1 MLCTEEMGTLLS
13 RYVDNELD
21 DAERKSVEAHLEK
34 CASCRDVFNLFM
46 RNDNVLNNAL
56 VGEAFGAQTV
66 DAVMT
71 EIRRL
76 EEPMV
81 VAPAVEE
88 EPAPAPVAMRQIIQV
103 TRMWPFAAAAAVMI
117 ACLGGFLAVAKY
129 GGFGGS
135 ERTALDH
142 DLARTRQALAEA
154 QESSRVTTQ
163 TMVDRVRDMS
173 KEMRD
178 LEVRFGLKSSP
189 ENIGLAYVNDRAIV
203 VQANYSTEKFGP
215 FTLYRCREIKGGGGR
230 YDPWIPLREDL
241 AVPFYRDETADPG
254 VRYLYMFRA
263 KYKDDP
269 KKVIDSASMEQML
282 PFAGGLDPR
291 KSLRIRFIGALPDR
305 SQGTFQVSR
314 YENQTLISRIYT
326 VKVGERIGSV
336 ETVDGKEIDFTTR
349 FSFQSVADIGDSIQ
363 DSAGNVIANWMT
375 RKATLKADSTSRD
388 RPAEQ
393 MTITLDG
400 EQYVPLP
407 K

>member
-66 DAVMT
+66 DSVMT

-81 VAPAVEE
+81 VAPAVEDD
-88 EPAPAPVAMRQIIQV
+88 PAPAPVAMRQVIQV
-103 TRMWPFAAAAAVMI
+103 TRMWPFAAAAALMI

-135 ERTALDH
+135 ERTALER
-142 DLARTRQALAEA
+142 DLAKNRQAFSEA
-154 QESSRVTTQ
+154 QESSRVTAQ
-163 TMVDRVRDMS
+163 AMVDRVRDMS
-173 KEMRD
+173 QEMRD
-178 LEVRFGLKSSP
+178 LEVRFWLKSSL
-189 ENIGLAYVNDRAIV
+189 ENVGLAYVNDRAIV

-230 YDPWIPLREDL
+230 YDPWLPLREDL
-241 AVPFYRDETADPG
+241 VVPFYRDETADPG

-263 KYKDDP
+263 KYKDDS
-269 KKVIDSASMEQML
+269 KKVIDSAPIEQML

-291 KSLRIRFIGALPDR
+291 KSLRIRFIGAHPDR
-305 SQGTFQVSR
+305 TQGTFQVSR
-314 YENQTLISRIYT
+314 YENQVLVSRIYT
-326 VKVGERIGSV
+326 VKVGERIGAV

-349 FSFQSVADIGDSIQ
+349 FIFQSVVDIGDSIQ
-363 DSAGNVIANWMT
+363 DSAGNVIASRTT
-375 RKATLKADSTSRD
+375 RKATLKAETLSRD
-388 RPAEQ
+388 RPAEL